1 MLQGLGGL
9 SHLPLWTR
17 EMSKLGI
24 ARNTLTVLAF
34 KAMQEVNCPNGATN
48 LIPAIF
54 FAPSAVFTYRRCMC
68 VYIYIYMYLFIYKN
82 IYIYT

>member
-68 VYIYIYMYLFIYKN
+68 VYIYMYLFIYKN